1 MKRILVT
8 LVISLFWVA
17 TATLAQ
23 VSSASL
29 TGLVTDQTGAA
40 VPNVTVTLTL
50 KSTNTERGVMTDQMG
65 YYTFPSVPIGDY
77 LITADL
83 SGFNRTAREFNLQTG
98 QRARV
103 DLTMEVGTE
112 KTSVNIEAIAPQLST
127 QDASVGAVI
136 DNNFVTQFPLL
147 LRGWDDLTILV
158 AGVQGLRQTDQAGA
172 ANSSRAGQFN
182 VHGVRSLQNNFLLD
196 GLDNN
201 SISENVQE
209 LSTQVVRPSID
220 AIQEF
225 KITTNP
231 YSAELGRQPGS
242 AISFFTN
249 RNGLIKPQNIQNQYG
264 GNLGGR
270 IIRNKLFFFTDWE
283 GTRIQRQLSR
293 IATAPLANERVGDF
307 TTAGS
312 GAAKITYPIIY

>member
-8 LVISLFWVA
+8 LVICLFLVA

-23 VSSASL
+23 VSTASL
-29 TGLVTDQTGAA
+29 TGLVTDQSGAA
-40 VPNVTVTLTL
+40 VPNVTVTVTL
-50 KSTNTERGVMTDQMG
+50 KSTNTERSTMTDQMG

-103 DLTMEVGTE
+103 DLTIEVGTE
-112 KTSVNIEAIAPQLST
+112 KTTVNVEAVVPQLST

-225 KITTNP
+225 TMRFRSSRSLPTHTRPNWAANLDP
-231 YSAELGRQPGS
+231 PSASPPRGGPTSFMASSTSTCETAFSTRL
-242 AISFFTN
+242 ISS
-249 RNGLIKPQNIQNQYG
+249 P
-264 GNLGGR
+264 
-270 IIRNKLFFFTDWE
+270 
-283 GTRIQRQLSR
+283 
-293 IATAPLANERVGDF
+293 IATA
-307 TTAGS
+307 
-312 GAAKITYPIIY
+312 

>member
-1 MKRILVT
+1 
-8 LVISLFWVA
+8 
-17 TATLAQ
+17 
-23 VSSASL
+23 
-29 TGLVTDQTGAA
+29 
-40 VPNVTVTLTL
+40 
-50 KSTNTERGVMTDQMG
+50 
-65 YYTFPSVPIGDY
+65 
-77 LITADL
+77 
-83 SGFNRTAREFNLQTG
+83 
-98 QRARV
+98 
-103 DLTMEVGTE
+103 
-112 KTSVNIEAIAPQLST
+112 
-127 QDASVGAVI
+127 VGAVI

-242 AISFFTN
+242 AISVTTN
-249 RNGLIKPQNIQNQYG
+249 
-264 GNLGGR
+264 
-270 IIRNKLFFFTDWE
+270 
-283 GTRIQRQLSR
+283 
-293 IATAPLANERVGDF
+293 
-307 TTAGS
+307 
-312 GAAKITYPIIY
+312 